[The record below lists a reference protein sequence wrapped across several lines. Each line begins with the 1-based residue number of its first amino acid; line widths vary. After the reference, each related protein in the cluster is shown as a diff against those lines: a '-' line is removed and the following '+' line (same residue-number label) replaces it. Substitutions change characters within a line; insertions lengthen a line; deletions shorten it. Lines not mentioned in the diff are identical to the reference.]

1 MRFKRLLPYAIAIV
15 VVGFA
20 CSVVTVTKPFAQG
33 EPSAAPPTDA
43 ASGAPP
49 EAASGSPSG
58 EPGAG
63 PAQGAAGGGGAG
75 YSWSEATMP
84 EELLMTYGEFL
95 TQEAQA
101 PVPLPEFYLLE
112 DNGTPKKYT
121 RNQWYGLSRIYAD
134 QPVKPDVKL
143 VGTPGNSLWNQ
154 VYLEAAVKHNEVN
167 AMWSCWQDATTN
179 FWFEV
184 GYPRIGPQLLQYDWT
199 RKAIRNPDG
208 TIRWGRWEA
217 TLPDRFTIVV
227 PVVMHVK
234 DRCQQTFGTRF
245 YNRMKP
251 FDNMGDGRSPFKF
264 MTYSG
269 GYYRPNTFYL
279 ADEAIQVWAGL
290 WSDLR
295 VQLRLFD
302 PTNTEVVRAAQGSGL
317 SPAIFTQMVHPPV
330 INYQPRYR
338 LLLPHED
345 DRFKGGRLALEG
357 QEGWYFEFSFTLTRD
372 QLRSV
377 TNAEAR
383 LVCMVNGAPT
393 PPQRMKFLAG
403 AAGAAGGAAGAAG
416 APGAP
421 GAPSGMPGEP
431 GAPGGSAE
439 APSGSPS
446 EPAPAVAP

>member
-112 DNGTPKKYT
+112 DDGTPKKYT

-167 AMWSCWQDATTN
+167 SIWSCWQDATTN

-302 PTNTEVVRAAQGSGL
+302 PTNTEGVRAAQ
-317 SPAIFTQMVHPPV
+317 
-330 INYQPRYR
+330 
-338 LLLPHED
+338 
-345 DRFKGGRLALEG
+345 
-357 QEGWYFEFSFTLTRD
+357 
-372 QLRSV
+372 
-377 TNAEAR
+377 
-383 LVCMVNGAPT
+383 
-393 PPQRMKFLAG
+393 
-403 AAGAAGGAAGAAG
+403 
-416 APGAP
+416 
-421 GAPSGMPGEP
+421 
-431 GAPGGSAE
+431 
-439 APSGSPS
+439 
-446 EPAPAVAP
+446 